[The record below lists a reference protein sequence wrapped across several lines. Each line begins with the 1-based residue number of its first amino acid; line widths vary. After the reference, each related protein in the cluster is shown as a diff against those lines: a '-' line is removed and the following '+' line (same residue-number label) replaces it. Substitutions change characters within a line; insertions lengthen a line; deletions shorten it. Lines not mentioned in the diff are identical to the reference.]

1 MEQKSYLVAK
11 WREHEAMSHQ
21 ALKSAKTLFRA
32 YKGAL
37 ATLEADIGEPFLQ
50 ALSLIQNSAGHVIV
64 SGMGKSGII
73 GRKIAATLAS
83 TGTPSLFLHPAEAI
97 HGDLGVVRQGDI
109 VLAISNSGDTE
120 EVMRLLPAFQRLNTH
135 LIAMTGNPHSNLAQH
150 AEVVLNIAV
159 DREACPLNLAPT
171 TSSLNTLV
179 LGDALAVAL
188 MEMRGFKEADFAATH
203 PGGALGRRLFTHVRD
218 KMRTQNLPFINGN
231 ASVQNVLLTMT
242 EGRLGMALVGT
253 PERLEGIIT
262 DGDLRRVLVTGAD
275 LGDIKVKEVASSKP
289 LTIGSDVLMADA
301 EAKMLEA
308 RVQCLVVVDTTDV
321 VVGVIQ
327 IYE

>member
-1 MEQKSYLVAK
+1 
-11 WREHEAMSHQ
+11 MSQQ
-21 ALKSAKTLFRA
+21 ALRSAKILFEAYKSALT
-32 YKGAL
+32 
-37 ATLEADIGEPFLQ
+37 TLEADIGAPFLK
-50 ALSLIQNSAGHVIV
+50 ALSMIQNCTGHVVV

-97 HGDLGVVRQGDI
+97 HGDLGMVRQGDV

-120 EVMRLLPAFQRLNTH
+120 EIMRLLPAFDRLQTH
-135 LIAMTGNPHSNLAQH
+135 LIAMTSNPHSNLARH

-188 MEMRGFKEADFAATH
+188 MEMRGFQEADFAATH
-203 PGGALGRRLFTHVRD
+203 PGGSLGRRLLTHVRD
-218 KMRTQNLPFINGN
+218 IMRTQDLPFVDGN
-231 ASVQNVLLTMT
+231 APVQDALLTMT
-242 EGRLGMALVGT
+242 EGRLGMAIVGS
-253 PERLEGIIT
+253 PDQLEGIIT
-262 DGDLRRVLVTGAD
+262 DGDLRRVLVGGAD
-275 LGDIKVKEVASSKP
+275 LGKISVKQVATSTP
-289 LTIGSDVLMADA
+289 LTIGPDVLMADA

-308 RVQCLVVVDTTDV
+308 RVQCLVVVDAAGA